1 MVRVSTGLKPF
12 LSDAR
17 VKALLE
23 INLQKLNLLPRYE
36 KFEASLSPAFDR
48 FHVKRFQAALLR
60 WVFILMPWNLV
71 RFYLK
76 SRLSLKEESQPKEKT
91 FYNAER
97 VSREA
102 GLDAFERKSMQLIR
116 DRSQFMLKMLKKIK
130 TENEDYNQL
139 MLLCEVNTEQ
149 QKLLKEM
156 LFTYETYRKSR
167 IEKYLD
173 RVSKWIIPY
182 HMDHI

>member
-1 MVRVSTGLKPF
+1 MVRVSTVLKPF
-12 LSDAR
+12 LSDIR
-17 VKALLE
+17 VNALLE
-23 INLQKLNLLPRYE
+23 INLQKLKLLLRYE
-36 KFEASLSPAFDR
+36 KFEASLSPSFDR